1 MLALATH
8 LGYVCVSFISHMAQ
22 QSARLQ
28 ASCSQEIYKELRERA
43 EKGRRSISREVEY
56 ILELGLAAARAQG
69 E

>member
-1 MLALATH
+1 
-8 LGYVCVSFISHMAQ
+8 MAQ

-28 ASCSQEIYKELRERA
+28 ASCSQQIYKELRERA